1 MVTFQLLLCNPWR
14 EKPLFS
20 SDCTAIFSLPFNT
33 LPCIFTAFPKRLFKR
48 LGLAFFFPT
57 IITNNPLEEHYS
69 MSNNDFTISKTAGQ
83 QDHLIGALK
92 ETAGQL
98 LMNER
103 MEAEGAAQK
112 ERGRQEIKAAE
123 AVAIGEGAGE
133 LAGGMIKE
141 AAGALSGNEAL
152 KTEGRAEQLVGDRK
166 LQQNK

>member
-1 MVTFQLLLCNPWR
+1 MQLMEFAFVNIRVKRRSHIGHFLHTAQRFAPYFHC
-14 EKPLFS
+14 FS
-20 SDCTAIFSLPFNT
+20 
-33 LPCIFTAFPKRLFKR
+33 PKQVFK
-48 LGLAFFFPT
+48 
-57 IITNNPLEEHYS
+57 S
-69 MSNNDFTISKTAGQ
+69 MSNDDFTISKTAGQ
-83 QDHLIGALK
+83 QDKLIGALK

-112 ERGRQEIKAAE
+112 EKGRQEIKAAE

-141 AAGALSGNEAL
+141 AAGALGGNEAL

-166 LQQNK
+166 IQQNK